1 MLKTTV
7 RVGLPKKEGEEERRW
22 IYIKNAGLEM
32 IRAAVTGRG
41 LGLNGTDEGVLVEV
55 LLDRTA
61 YDTSSDQ
68 ALYGQILASTRPL
81 EASYTNVVSPR
92 VDAPSVT
99 KALTTSGTRS
109 PSRSTTACGAN
120 R

>member
-41 LGLNGTDEGVLVEV
+41 LGLNGTDEGVLVE
-55 LLDRTA
+55 LCDEPKSIT
-61 YDTSSDQ
+61 
-68 ALYGQILASTRPL
+68 L
-81 EASYTNVVSPR
+81 EAFKHLYPRKGEEKGPSLAKTSPP
-92 VDAPSVT
+92 VLVASKVVT
-99 KALTTSGTRS
+99 KKIKTKRQAKR
-109 PSRSTTACGAN
+109 
-120 R
+120 